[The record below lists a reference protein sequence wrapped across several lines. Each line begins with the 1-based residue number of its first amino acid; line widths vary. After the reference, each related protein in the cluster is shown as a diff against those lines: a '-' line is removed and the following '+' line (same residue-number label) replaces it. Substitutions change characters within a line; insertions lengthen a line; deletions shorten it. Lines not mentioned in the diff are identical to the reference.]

1 MLHAQ
6 TASIAI
12 HIPTTEI
19 NVKEKNCQSFKSLNN
34 V

>member
-1 MLHAQ
+1 MLHAH

-12 HIPTTEI
+12 HIPTTQI
-19 NVKEKNCQSFKSLNN
+19 NVKEKNFQSFKSLT